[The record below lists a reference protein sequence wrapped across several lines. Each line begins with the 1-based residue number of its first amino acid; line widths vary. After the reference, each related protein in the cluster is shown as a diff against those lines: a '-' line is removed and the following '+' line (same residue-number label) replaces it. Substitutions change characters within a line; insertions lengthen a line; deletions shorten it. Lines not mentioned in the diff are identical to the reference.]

1 MPQDVSRLKFCAD
14 PTRVLQMKKTQA
26 KRKEWYMLEKE
37 ETWQKY
43 VNNWFLMPSHLCTQ
57 LIQGQGAEQ
66 GDGINRN
73 CLSTEEFL
81 AY

>member
-1 MPQDVSRLKFCAD
+1 
-14 PTRVLQMKKTQA
+14 
-26 KRKEWYMLEKE
+26 MLEKE

-43 VNNWFLMPSHLCTQ
+43 INNWFLMPSHLFTQ

-73 CLSTEEFL
+73 CLSPLRSSYPTRNSTNYGLVCLMLVL
-81 AY
+81 AMPC